1 MSGDSV
7 REIPAK
13 LTLISLLGLTMAPL
27 VLMVMLSVKSNADI
41 YSNFWGVPSVIHWEH
56 YTLAWNATRGYLW
69 NTMTVTVIS
78 TIGILFFSSLAGYVF
93 ARHEFPGRDLL
104 FTGILALMMIPGI
117 MTLTPLFLLVK
128 DLGLLNS
135 HWALILPY
143 IAGGQMLG
151 IFLCRS
157 FIAEISK
164 ELVEAA
170 RIDGAGE
177 FTIYLHVVL
186 PLLKPVLATIG
197 IMQFFA
203 IYNDFIWPLIT
214 ISDNR
219 LQVFTVALMIFGA
232 EHSLDMGPQLAGYVI
247 GCIPLVILIAFG
259 MKSFV
264 AGTTAGAI
272 KS

>member
-1 MSGDSV
+1 
-7 REIPAK
+7 
-13 LTLISLLGLTMAPL
+13 
-27 VLMVMLSVKSNADI
+27 
-41 YSNFWGVPSVIHWEH
+41 
-56 YTLAWNATRGYLW
+56 
-69 NTMTVTVIS
+69 
-78 TIGILFFSSLAGYVF
+78 
-93 ARHEFPGRDLL
+93 
-104 FTGILALMMIPGI
+104 
-117 MTLTPLFLLVK
+117 MTLTPLFLLVR

-135 HWALILPY
+135 HLALILPY

-151 IFLCRS
+151 IFLCRG

-177 FTIYLHVVL
+177 FTVYFHVVL

-214 ISDNR
+214 ISDNSR
-219 LQVFTVALMIFGA
+219 QVFTVALMIFGA
-232 EHSLDMGPQLAGYVI
+232 ENDLDMGPVLAGYVV
-247 GCIPLVILIAFG
+247 GCLPLVILIAFG

-264 AGTTAGAI
+264 AGTTSGAL
-272 KS
+272 KT